1 MKILSISAQK
11 PSSTGS
17 GVYLTEL
24 VKSLA
29 LSGHEQAVVAG
40 VYKDDETSF
49 PEGVSFHPVY
59 FCTEK
64 IPYPIVGMS
73 DEMPYTSTRYCDMTP
88 EMVEQFREGF
98 LEVLVPLV
106 EEFKPD
112 LILTHHLYLLTAIVR
127 DTFPQCKVYGFC
139 HNTDLRQMMK
149 TDLEREFI
157 AEAVRNLDWIF
168 VPQTAQK
175 KGVLKVYDADVNKIT
190 ILGMGYNSDVF
201 KVTGEKPDDDVTR
214 IIFAGKIAEK
224 KGVMSLIRSL
234 QYLPCKTESLK
245 IMLAGGAGNE
255 IEYHEIRQLAHH
267 SKYDIEFLGRLPQA
281 ELAKYYNMSEIF
293 VLPSFFEGL
302 PLTVIEALA
311 CGDRVVMTNLSGIP
325 QWLSENVTGAD
336 IRYVDLPTMVNT
348 DEPLEEELPAFEKR
362 LADALYASITT
373 TERKT
378 ADTSRIS
385 WNHIAKQ
392 VVEVEAAGGIY
403 EKN

>member
-11 PSSTGS
+11 PNSTGS

-29 LSGHEQAVVAG
+29 IQGYEQAVIAG
-40 VYKDDETSF
+40 VYKDDETNF
-49 PEGVSFHPVY
+49 PEGVAFHPVY

-73 DEMPYTSTRYCDMTP
+73 DEMPYISTRYCDMTE
-88 EMVEQFREGF
+88 EMVEQFKEGF
-98 LEVLVPLV
+98 LEVLVPVV

-127 DTFPQCKVYGFC
+127 EKFPDCTVYGFC

-157 AEAVRNLDWIF
+157 AGAVRKLDKIF
-168 VPQTAQK
+168 VPQTAQQ
-175 KGVLKVYDADVNKIT
+175 KGVLKVYDAVPEKIT
-190 ILGMGYNSDVF
+190 ILGMGYNSEIF
-201 KVTGEKPDDDVTR
+201 QVTGEKPDDGITS

-234 QYLPCKTESLK
+234 EYLPFENKELK

-255 IEYHEIRQLAHH
+255 IEYRQIHRMANNC
-267 SKYDIEFLGRLPQA
+267 KYDIEFLGRLPQV
-281 ELAKYYNMSEIF
+281 ELAKYYNMSDIF

-311 CGDRVVMTNLSGIP
+311 CGDRVVMTNLPGIP
-325 QWLSENVTGAD
+325 QWLSENAFDAD
-336 IRYVDLPTMVNT
+336 IRYVDLPGMVNA

-362 LADALYASITT
+362 LADTLCESI
-373 TERKT
+373 RNPHKKN

-385 WNHIAKQ
+385 WENIAK
-392 VVEVEAAGGIY
+392 EVL
-403 EKN
+403 K